1 MPLKL
6 GTSGVRGKYVDLTP
20 EIAASLSQAFSTYVD
35 GGSIALATDTRPSSI
50 YLKHAAVSGLVAT
63 GAQVDDYA
71 VLPTPILQ
79 WLIKQYDYSGG
90 LSISG
95 GHTSID
101 RNSLIFLNSE
111 GGYLNP
117 FELEEFFNLYHAN
130 VFSRKGF
137 DRLGDCRPA
146 FDRVESYFEAVS
158 GRPTPDTK
166 RLRFAIDCSHG
177 AAGRVLELFARRLN
191 LDVIRLFCGVEGA
204 SARVPEP
211 NRANADILATVV
223 RETRCDG
230 GFLLNSDASRILMVD
245 ETGRIF
251 SEELTLPLFTR
262 IVLEREKTDI
272 VTTYSTSKTV
282 DRIAEAYGAKVFRTD
297 VGPPSVV
304 QAALEVKASIGGEGS
319 GSIVFTPFSLG
330 YDAFLFIATIVQYLR
345 TNSTALSAI
354 SAELTEPDVYKA
366 TIPLPASE
374 IYASLEKLEKLYPN
388 KTKIKDGI
396 YVEQGDAWLC
406 IRASTTRPM
415 IRVVGEGGFVP
426 DEIERV
432 KENLR

>member
-1 MPLKL
+1 
-6 GTSGVRGKYVDLTP
+6 
-20 EIAASLSQAFSTYVD
+20 
-35 GGSIALATDTRPSSI
+35 
-50 YLKHAAVSGLVAT
+50 
-63 GAQVDDYA
+63 
-71 VLPTPILQ
+71 
-79 WLIKQYDYSGG
+79 
-90 LSISG
+90 
-95 GHTSID
+95 
-101 RNSLIFLNSE
+101 
-111 GGYLNP
+111 
-117 FELEEFFNLYHAN
+117 
-130 VFSRKGF
+130 
-137 DRLGDCRPA
+137 
-146 FDRVESYFEAVS
+146 
-158 GRPTPDTK
+158 
-166 RLRFAIDCSHG
+166 
-177 AAGRVLELFARRLN
+177 
-191 LDVIRLFCGVEGA
+191 
-204 SARVPEP
+204 
-211 NRANADILATVV
+211 
-223 RETRCDG
+223 
-230 GFLLNSDASRILMVD
+230 
-245 ETGRIF
+245 
-251 SEELTLPLFTR
+251 
-262 IVLEREKTDI
+262 
-272 VTTYSTSKTV
+272 
-282 DRIAEAYGAKVFRTD
+282 

-396 YVEQGDAWLC
+396 YVEQGDSWLC